1 MNCIAVD
8 DEKLVLDLVVDNIK
22 QVPYLN
28 LVKACKNAMEA
39 IEVLQQEKID
49 LIFLDIQMPKLSGLQ
64 FIQTLQQP
72 PIIIFITAYDQYA
85 LEGYNL
91 NVIDY
96 LLKPV
101 SLERFLKACNKAK
114 ELFDL
119 RNEKSSLP
127 SNTKED
133 SPDHIF
139 VHVEYT
145 LVKILFA
152 DILFIEGLKDYIKI
166 YLASA
171 TKPVL
176 TKMSMKAMEEKLPA
190 DKFIRTHKSFI
201 VSAGKITVI
210 KRDLIVIGNYE
221 IPVSD
226 FYKENHTRITNR

>member
-1 MNCIAVD
+1 
-8 DEKLVLDLVVDNIK
+8 
-22 QVPYLN
+22 
-28 LVKACKNAMEA
+28 
-39 IEVLQQEKID
+39 
-49 LIFLDIQMPKLSGLQ
+49 MPRLSGLQ

-72 PIIIFITAYDQYA
+72 PMIIFITAYEQYA

-91 NVIDY
+91 NVVDY

-101 SLERFLKACNKAK
+101 SFERFFKACNKAK

-119 RNEKSSLP
+119 RNTKSSS

-133 SPDHIF
+133 TPDHIF
-139 VHVEYT
+139 VNVEYT
-145 LVKILFA
+145 LIKILFA
-152 DILFIEGLKDYIKI
+152 DILFIEALKDYIKI
-166 YLASA
+166 HLASSN
-171 TKPVL
+171 KPVL

-210 KRDLIVIGNYE
+210 KRDLITIGNYE

-226 FYKENHTRITNR
+226 FYKENLTRITNR

>member
-39 IEVLQQEKID
+39 IDVLQKEKID

-72 PIIIFITAYDQYA
+72 PMIIFITAYDQYA

-91 NVIDY
+91 NVVDY

-101 SLERFLKACNKAK
+101 SFERFLRACNKAK

-119 RNEKSSLP
+119 
-127 SNTKED
+127 
-133 SPDHIF
+133 
-139 VHVEYT
+139 
-145 LVKILFA
+145 A
-152 DILFIEGLKDYIKI
+152 W
-166 YLASA
+166 
-171 TKPVL
+171 
-176 TKMSMKAMEEKLPA
+176 KMYSQ
-190 DKFIRTHKSFI
+190 DWR
-201 VSAGKITVI
+201 
-210 KRDLIVIGNYE
+210 Y
-221 IPVSD
+221 
-226 FYKENHTRITNR
+226 

>member
-1 MNCIAVD
+1 MMQCIAVD

-22 QVPYLN
+22 QVPYLQ
-28 LVKACKNAMEA
+28 LVKACKNAIEA
-39 IEVLQQEKID
+39 IEVLQKEKID

-64 FIQTLQQP
+64 LIQTLQQP
-72 PIIIFITAYDQYA
+72 PMVILITAYEQYA

-91 NVIDY
+91 NIVDY

-101 SLERFLKACNKAK
+101 SFERFLKACNKAK

-119 RNEKSSLP
+119 RNDKSSP
-127 SNTKED
+127 NTKED
-133 SPDHIF
+133 QPDHIF

-166 YLASA
+166 HLASSP
-171 TKPVL
+171 KPVL
-176 TKMSMKAMEEKLPA
+176 TKMSLKSMEEKLPA
-190 DKFIRTHKSFI
+190 NKFIRIHKSYI
-201 VSAGKITVI
+201 VSADKITVI
-210 KRDLIVIGNYE
+210 KRDLINIGNHE

-226 FYKENHTRITNR
+226 FYKENLSRITNK

>member
-39 IEVLQQEKID
+39 IDVLQKEKID

-72 PIIIFITAYDQYA
+72 PMIIFITAYDQYA

-91 NVIDY
+91 NVVDY

-101 SLERFLKACNKAK
+101 SFERFLRACNKAK

-119 RNEKSSLP
+119 RNEKSSSS
-127 SNTKED
+127 SNTKGD

-152 DILFIEGLKDYIKI
+152 DIVFIEALKDYIKI
-166 YLASA
+166 HLASSS
-171 TKPVL
+171 KPVL

-201 VSAGKITVI
+201 VATSKITVI
-210 KRDLIVIGNYE
+210 KRDLIVIGNHE

-226 FYKENHTRITNR
+226 FYKENLTRITNR